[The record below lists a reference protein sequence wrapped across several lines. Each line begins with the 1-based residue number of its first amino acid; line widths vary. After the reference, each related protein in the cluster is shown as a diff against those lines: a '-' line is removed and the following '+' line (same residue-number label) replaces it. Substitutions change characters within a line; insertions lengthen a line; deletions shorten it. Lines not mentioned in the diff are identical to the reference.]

1 MSAFI
6 EPGNLAERL
15 KSFDQN
21 SWGAIPT
28 FSKAMIKSIT
38 VKVEHLG
45 YKRKLRAIGTRSAR
59 DTRFNCEEFGGDI
72 SVEQYFL
79 KSKLNYKRNLLIRSC
94 CLQNIKKI

>member
-15 KSFDQN
+15 KSFNQN
-21 SWGAIPT
+21 SRGAMPT
-28 FSKAMIKSIT
+28 LPKAMTKSIT

-45 YKRKLRAIGTRSAR
+45 YKKKLRAIGTTSAR
-59 DTRFNCEEFGGDI
+59 DTYFDCEEFGGKI

-79 KSKLNYKRNLLIRSC
+79 KSKSHYTKKNY
-94 CLQNIKKI
+94 